1 MKFYNFR
8 TNCNKLNN
16 KQKDIMAHFMSEH
29 THLPKNSLP
38 NCAQGRSTANRLWE
52 ELSKQLNAPGPPIKN
67 AKLWKKVYADQKYNA
82 KRKLSFNKISKRQ
95 TGGGPYQQRALTP
108 AEEVIVEAAGLEA
121 SVSGNSMVQTYGS
134 SQPAP
139 VAVASRPA
147 SSASASSRSSGRNSN
162 HSTSSVPSRSSSN
175 SPASC
180 TPSRPVAP
188 TPRRRTINKASLLE
202 ENIKLTADHHKAM
215 GQKIDR
221 LLQIKERQLE
231 IDERQLEIS
240 ERQLAVSRRI
250 LAIKEEKHRAIIAV
264 KELNLKIK
272 SIELNQLKVNEK
284 EKK

>member
-1 MKFYNFR
+1 
-8 TNCNKLNN
+8 
-16 KQKDIMAHFMSEH
+16 MAHFMSEH
-29 THLPKNSLP
+29 TDLAKNSLP

-52 ELSKQLNAPGPPIKN
+52 ELSKQLNAEGPPIKN

-82 KRKLSFNKISKRQ
+82 KRKLSFNKSSKRQ

-108 AEEVIVEAAGLEA
+108 AEELIVEAAGLEA
-121 SVSGNSMVQTYGS
+121 SVSGNRMVQTYGS

-147 SSASASSRSSGRNSN
+147 SSASASSRS
-162 HSTSSVPSRSSSN
+162 VPSRSSSN

-180 TPSRPVAP
+180 TPSRLVVP
-188 TPRRRTINKASLLE
+188 TPRRRTTNKASLLE

-240 ERQLAVSRRI
+240 ERQIAVSSRI
-250 LAIKEEKHRAIIAV
+250 LAMKEEKHRAIIAV
-264 KELNLKIK
+264 KEIDLKIK
-272 SIELNQLKVNEK
+272 SIELNQLKVK